1 MSREYIA
8 NTLKR
13 LREATGLK
21 ADEVGEM
28 IGKSGKTVNAW
39 ENGRGQPDAEILIKL
54 CNIYKVDNLL
64 AEFDDED
71 ILKKQNVFSDIEQKM
86 IKKYRALDEHG
97 KKIVDFVLN
106 EEYDRSTEQGE
117 GELIQTNCIVLTMY
131 EDAVSAGTG
140 EFLSDGRCVEVT
152 VDETPL
158 TERADFILRVSGDS
172 MEPTYYDG
180 DKVLVENAV
189 ELNVGE
195 IGIFVLNGQGY
206 IKEYR
211 PEGLLS
217 HNKKY
222 GIIKI
227 NENDRCEVVGR
238 VIGKI

>member
-71 ILKKQNVFSDIEQKM
+71 ILKKQNVFSDIEQRI

-106 EEYDRSTEQGE
+106 EEYDRSTEQSE

-180 DKVLVENAV
+180 DKVLVENAA

-206 IKEYR
+206 IKEYH

>member
-1 MSREYIA
+1 MSIGSRLKLRREE
-8 NTLKR
+8 L
-13 LREATGLK
+13 GLTQTELAK
-21 ADEVGEM
+21 LVGVSKGS
-28 IGKSGKTVNAW
+28 IGNYESEISSPN
-39 ENGRGQPDAEILIKL
+39 ENILIKL
-54 CNIYKVDNLL
+54 FSALDCDANYLYY
-64 AEFDDED
+64 DDINKSNDSISNTE
-71 ILKKQNVFSDIEQKM
+71 LQH

-189 ELNVGE
+189 ELNIGE